1 MKTIVKNSHQGFI
14 ALAAV
19 AGSIACAFLAC
30 DNSAIGNGS
39 QGDPTPGFNN
49 AGESYD
55 GSTKGGVLPGNPG
68 GGDDASAAPVAVETR
83 CCNLTVSIPDAT
95 NDESV
100 HVVRGTFYPLNTE
113 GGVNL
118 TYSAGAWSA
127 SVCFPVGSSA
137 TYYFDF
143 GAKWLP
149 GFEPEDA
156 GPDDAASADASPD
169 AATDAAMDPDAG
181 LPPGMTRDY
190 RHNDA
195 VASAPSG
202 EFGRVNTFGQV
213 AACTEVDASTGTLP
227 SPPAPPP

>member
-1 MKTIVKNSHQGFI
+1 M
-14 ALAAV
+14 
-19 AGSIACAFLAC
+19 
-30 DNSAIGNGS
+30 
-39 QGDPTPGFNN
+39 
-49 AGESYD
+49 
-55 GSTKGGVLPGNPG
+55 
-68 GGDDASAAPVAVETR
+68 
-83 CCNLTVSIPDAT
+83 DAT

-100 HVVRGTFYPLNTE
+100 HVVRGTFYPLNTPE
-113 GGVNL
+113 GVNL
-118 TYSAGAWSA
+118 TYSGGVWSA
-127 SVCFPVGSSA
+127 SVCFPLGSSA

-156 GPDDAASADASPD
+156 GPADAASADASPDAASADASPD

-227 SPPAPPP
+227 TPPAPPP